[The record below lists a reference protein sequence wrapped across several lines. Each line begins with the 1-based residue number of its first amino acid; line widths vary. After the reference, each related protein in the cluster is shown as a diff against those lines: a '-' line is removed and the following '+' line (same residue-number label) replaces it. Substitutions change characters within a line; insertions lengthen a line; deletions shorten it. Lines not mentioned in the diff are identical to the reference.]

1 MPAHATDGRFFF
13 GLDKDLEVG
22 IDVGLIAD
30 LRQKE
35 RVDTAAGRYQVH
47 VAANSGL
54 GRMQIAQVVD
64 AVDDP
69 KIFVTYGEVENLF
82 IRRQHNE
89 RGEANLGSNGDNVG
103 LGVLHDAGAIGSR
116 QRRGHKRAMRELRR
130 KQAMSFSCSIS

>member
-22 IDVGLIAD
+22 IDIGLIAD

-35 RVDTAAGRYQVH
+35 RVDTAARRHQVH

-54 GRMQIAQVVD
+54 GRMEIAEVVD

-69 KIFVTYGEVENLF
+69 KILVAYGEVENLF

-89 RGEANLGSNGDNVG
+89 RSEANLGSNGDNVG
-103 LGVLHDAGAIGSR
+103 LGILHDARAIARGSAEGTSER
-116 QRRGHKRAMRELRR
+116 
-130 KQAMSFSCSIS
+130 